1 MAIHTILSGKTGRRE
16 GAINIT
22 RTSAYVCNIRF
33 ITMSK
38 ADSFRLRAR
47 ECIGTAFPLAMAAL
61 SLLFLLVSTD
71 ISQACAGAAK
81 TAAHA
86 KTTIA
91 TVQTPSESTVQK
103 LAEDVVHVA
112 STTAASASK
121 VWASRCC
128 DTSGN
133 HCAGDACA
141 KGCCAACAPAVLAP
155 SYNLVLIEVACA
167 HADRQ
172 GSAVFYIIPSPAF
185 RPPRN
190 IV

>member
-1 MAIHTILSGKTGRRE
+1 MAIHTILSGKIGRRE
-16 GAINIT
+16 RAINIT
-22 RTSAYVCNIRF
+22 RTLSYICNIRL

-47 ECIGTAFPLAMAAL
+47 ECIGTAFPVAMAAL

-86 KTTIA
+86 KTHA
-91 TVQTPSESTVQK
+91 TVQAPSESTVQK
-103 LAEDVVHVA
+103 LAVDVAHVA

-121 VWASRCC
+121 VRASHCC
-128 DTSGN
+128 NTSGN

-141 KGCCAACAPAVLAP
+141 KGCCAACAPAVLVP
-155 SYNLVLIEVACA
+155 SYNLVLIDVACA

-185 RPPRN
+185 RPPRT
-190 IV
+190 IA

>member
-1 MAIHTILSGKTGRRE
+1 MAIHIILSGKIGRRE
-16 GAINIT
+16 GAINIA
-22 RTSAYVCNIRF
+22 RTSSYVYDIRL
-33 ITMSK
+33 ITMIE
-38 ADSFRLRAR
+38 AEAFRVRAR

-81 TAAHA
+81 AVAHA
-86 KTTIA
+86 KTNA
-91 TVQTPSESTVQK
+91 TVQAPSESTVQK
-103 LAEDVVHVA
+103 LAVDVIYVA
-112 STTAASASK
+112 SAAAVSASK
-121 VWASRCC
+121 ARASHCC
-128 DTSGN
+128 DASGN

-155 SYNLVLIEVACA
+155 SYNLVLIDVARA

-185 RPPRN
+185 RPPR
-190 IV
+190 IIA